1 MYNAVFGLREAYG
14 AALSME
20 DTEKCINY
28 CRVFT
33 ELGETM
39 LVKIVNH
46 EEGAHFAMPIY
57 DCVLMC
63 CGHPD
68 YELPDLTFA
77 MWYRISEELY
87 QRDQEA
93 LTDRFRPHIVQLIN
107 ALCRYHQLV
116 QNTDTTSYITSYIAT
131 VPT

>member
-116 QNTDTTSYITSYIAT
+116 
-131 VPT
+131 